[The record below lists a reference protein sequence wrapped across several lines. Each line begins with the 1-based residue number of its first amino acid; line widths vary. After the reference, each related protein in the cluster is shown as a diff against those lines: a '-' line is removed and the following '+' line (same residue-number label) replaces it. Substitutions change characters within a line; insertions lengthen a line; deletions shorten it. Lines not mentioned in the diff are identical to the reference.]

1 MKIMFKFHPKQA
13 SQKYVYFTYKLV
25 YLTFENIGLDF
36 WSFIPFQDKEEE
48 KSGSDEDD
56 EEETSE
62 EETTDSEE
70 EEGARLKPVFVRKK
84 VTFLKAIDKVFK

>member
-1 MKIMFKFHPKQA
+1 M
-13 SQKYVYFTYKLV
+13 
-25 YLTFENIGLDF
+25 TFENIGLDF

-84 VTFLKAIDKVFK
+84 VTFLKTNDKVFKIKIHTFLLLKNPKPTLA